1 MRRGGYV
8 LFESGTPALI
18 LIATGSEVQIA
29 MAVARKLAD
38 EGQGV
43 RVVSMPCAEV
53 FMAQDAAYRESVL
66 PAAQRKRLAV
76 EAGVS
81 VYWRAFVG
89 LDGDVVGVD
98 RFGESAPAAAVL
110 DYLGLTAD
118 AVYTRAKALLA

>member
-1 MRRGGYV
+1 
-8 LFESGTPALI
+8 
-18 LIATGSEVQIA
+18 
-29 MAVARKLAD
+29 
-38 EGQGV
+38 
-43 RVVSMPCAEV
+43 
-53 FMAQDAAYRESVL
+53 RESVL